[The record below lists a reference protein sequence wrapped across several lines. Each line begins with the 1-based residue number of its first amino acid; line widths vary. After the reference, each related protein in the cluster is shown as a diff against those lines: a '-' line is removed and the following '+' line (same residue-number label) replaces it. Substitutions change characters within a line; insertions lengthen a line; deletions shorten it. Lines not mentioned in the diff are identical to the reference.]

1 MQTTAQQNRQAASL
15 KLDAARKHRAAMG
28 ASLTPK
34 SSPMLVDWYMSALNA
49 EETARAEY
57 SVALDAERRAQLR
70 AAFLI

>member
-1 MQTTAQQNRQAASL
+1 MQTTAQQTRQAAGV

-28 ASLTPK
+28 AALTPA
-34 SSPMLVDWYMSALNA
+34 SPMMLVDWYMSALQA

-57 SVALDAERRAQLR
+57 GTALDAERRAQLR